1 MNRTINRTLA
11 FVPVI
16 LVLLTVAPT
25 RADENW
31 PQFRGLESRGIA
43 HADALPVRWSAT
55 DNIEWKAEIP
65 GRGWSS
71 PIVWGGR
78 VFLTTVVNQGESEKP
93 TKGLYFGGNRPVP
106 KSVHQWKVYCLDLET
121 GRVIWQRQVHQSKP
135 ETSIHL
141 KNSFASE
148 TPVTDGQHVYVT
160 FGNVGIFC
168 FDFEGEL
175 VWQKKLTPHKT
186 RYGWG
191 TAASPV
197 LHQDR
202 LYFVDDNDE
211 DSSLL
216 ALNKKTGDEVWR
228 VPRDEKSNWATPY
241 IWQHDRRTEIIT
253 PGSGKVRSYDLDG
266 NLLWWLKGMSSITIA
281 TPYEHN
287 GLLYVSSGY
296 VGSSSRPIYAIRP
309 GAKGD
314 VSLDGEETS
323 NEWIAWCQKK
333 GGPYNPTTL
342 TYNDRLFVLYD
353 RGQVTSFDP
362 QNGTRVLERQRIPG
376 GKGFTSSPWAYNGK
390 IFCLDEDGVTFVLTA
405 GDTFELLHK
414 NTLQDDDMCMATPA
428 MAGDRLLIRSAARL
442 YCIREGATGGNSE
455 E

>member
-1 MNRTINRTLA
+1 MNRSLA
-11 FVPVI
+11 FAPVI
-16 LVLLTVAPT
+16 LLLVTIAQT

-43 HADALPVRWSAT
+43 HAEALPVRWSAT
-55 DNIEWKAEIP
+55 ENVEWKVEIP

-71 PIVWGGR
+71 PIVWGDR
-78 VFLTTVVNQGESEKP
+78 VFLTTVINQGELESPK
-93 TKGLYFGGNRPVP
+93 KGLYFGGNRSVP
-106 KSVHQWKVYCLDLET
+106 KSVHQWKVLCLDLET

-148 TPVTDGQHVYVT
+148 TPVTDGRYVYVT

-168 FDFEGEL
+168 FDFDGEL

-202 LYFVDDNDE
+202 LYIVDDNDE

-216 ALNKKTGDEVWR
+216 ALDKQTGDEIWR
-228 VPRDEKSNWATPY
+228 VARDEKSNWATPY
-241 IWQHDRRTEIIT
+241 IWQHEQRTEIVT

-296 VGSSSRPIYAIRP
+296 VGSDSRPIYAIRP
-309 GAKGD
+309 GAKDD
-314 VSLDGEETS
+314 VSLKEDETS

-353 RGQVTSFDP
+353 RGQVTSFNP
-362 QNGTRVLERQRIPG
+362 QDGTRVLDRQRIPG
-376 GKGFTSSPWAYNGK
+376 ARAFTSSPWAYNGK
-390 IFCLDEDGVTFVLTA
+390 IFCLDEDGVTYVMTA
-405 GDTFELLHK
+405 SDTFELLHK

-442 YCIREGATGGNSE
+442 YCIRGGATAGDREN
-455 E
+455 